1 MTRKFSKTLTALV
14 FGAIT
19 LTLTACG
26 QDNTASTTPA
36 DNSAAT
42 TPTTA
47 TVDDVAARQAIMKD
61 WRGAS
66 DIIKGM
72 LEDPNQFNAAV
83 LQEQTKFL
91 VESSAQAWTHFGDAN
106 QKGKSQDAVWGD
118 AAGFKAATEA
128 FNAAVVAL
136 DTAAQTAQSSADIQE
151 AFGKVGESCG
161 SCHKVFKQK

>member
-1 MTRKFSKTLTALV
+1 MTLSKTLTALA

-26 QDNTASTTPA
+26 GDKASTATDTATPA
-36 DNSAAT
+36 ET
-42 TPTTA
+42 TKA
-47 TVDDVAARQAIMKD
+47 DDVATRQAMMKD

-72 LEDPNQFNAAV
+72 LEDPSQFNAAV

-91 VESSAQAWTHFGDAN
+91 VESSTHAWTHFADAN
-106 QKGKSQDAVWGD
+106 QKGKSQDAVWSD
-118 AAGFKAATEA
+118 AEGFKTATET
-128 FNAAVVAL
+128 FNTAVVAL

-161 SCHKVFKQK
+161 SCHKVYKQK

>member
-1 MTRKFSKTLTALV
+1 MTRKFSKTLTALA

-26 QDNTASTTPA
+26 QDNTASTAPA
-36 DNSAAT
+36 DNSA
-42 TPTTA
+42 TTA
-47 TVDDVAARQAIMKD
+47 PAVDDVAARQAIMKD
-61 WRGAS
+61 WRGAN

-91 VESSAQAWTHFGDAN
+91 VESSVQAWTHFGDAN
-106 QKGKSQDAVWGD
+106 QKGKAQDTVWSD
-118 AAGFKAATEA
+118 AAGFKTATET
-128 FNAAVVAL
+128 FNAAVIAL

>member
-1 MTRKFSKTLTALV
+1 MTLSKTLTALA

-26 QDNTASTTPA
+26 GDKASTATSDTTTPA
-36 DNSAAT
+36 ETSK
-42 TPTTA
+42 
-47 TVDDVAARQAIMKD
+47 VDDVAARQAIMKD
-61 WRGAS
+61 WRGAN

-72 LEDPNQFNAAV
+72 LEDPNQFNATV

-91 VESSAQAWTHFGDAN
+91 VESSTQAWTHFGDAN
-106 QKGKSQDAVWGD
+106 QKGKSQDAVWSD
-118 AAGFKAATEA
+118 AEGFKTATEA
-128 FNAAVVAL
+128 FNTAVVAL